1 MVDGDWG
8 ILILTLVVGDR
19 KISLSV
25 CFDHG
30 ATNVDTQ
37 PVDIIA

>member
-1 MVDGDWG
+1 MVDGDLG

-19 KISLSV
+19 KILLSV

-30 ATNVDTQ
+30 TTNVDTQ
-37 PVDIIA
+37 PVAIIA